1 MFRALGIF
9 VLLLQ
14 VGFSPWALALQTSAT
29 PNCDLTATPQL
40 CHLLERAG
48 TPVLNQYKKEIQDF
62 YAQDNYHFAWLKEN
76 RPTSQA
82 VAMIQAMQ
90 NAEKAGL
97 SGEDYHASGWIA
109 RLVQFTQST
118 PAASDE
124 LPRFDLDVTA
134 YALRYLSNL
143 CCGRV
148 NPRSLNVHLEVDRKR
163 CKLPEFLRSRI
174 VNAADVAVAV
184 RELEPPYAGYQ
195 RTKAALEHYLELA
208 KTGDGEPL
216 PRPRKTIQPGE
227 AYAGLPALQKRLE
240 LLGDLPPQAA
250 LTPQSSV
257 YEGAVVQA
265 IMHFQGRHGLNPD
278 GKIDTATFKQLTIP
292 LAFRVKQLQLTLE
305 RWRWL
310 PRDLPT
316 RLVVVNIPEFVLR
329 AYQDHHAALSMRV
342 IVGKAFREHQTPVF
356 QDEMEY
362 LIFRPYWNVPR
373 RIVRKELVPDVQE
386 KPGFLAR
393 NQFQLLNG
401 SGQVVA
407 AEAISPDILQQLR
420 AGQLEVRQKPGAEN
434 SLGLIKFVFPNHFDV
449 YMHGT
454 PERQLF
460 SRSRRDFSHGCIRV
474 EDPATLAQ
482 WALSGDPSWTKDR
495 IESAMN
501 GSESLRVN
509 LLKALP
515 VLILYG
521 TAIVEETGEV
531 NFFQDI
537 YGQDSK
543 LDRALNRRY
552 PQ

>member
-1 MFRALGIF
+1 MFRTLGIF

-14 VGFSPWALALQTSAT
+14 FASPCCALVQTSAT

-40 CHLLERAG
+40 CHLVEQAA
-48 TPVLNQYKKEIQDF
+48 TPILRQYRKDIRDF
-62 YAQDNYHFAWLKEN
+62 YAQDNYRFAWLKES
-76 RPTSQA
+76 RPTSQ
-82 VAMIQAMQ
+82 VMSMIQAMQ

-97 SGEDYHASGWIA
+97 RGEDYDASGWTA
-109 RLVQFTQST
+109 RLAQLTQST
-118 PAASDE
+118 PAGSDA
-124 LPRFDLDVTA
+124 LSRFDLDVTA
-134 YALRYLSNL
+134 YALRYLSDL

-148 NPRSLNVHLEVDRKR
+148 NPRSLKVHLEVDRKR
-163 CKLPEFLRSRI
+163 CKLPEFLRSRV
-174 VNAADVAVAV
+174 VNAADVAAALK
-184 RELEPPYAGYQ
+184 ELEPPYPGYQ

-208 KTGDGEPL
+208 KTGEGEAI
-216 PRPRKTIQPGE
+216 PRPRKTIQPGDK
-227 AYAGLPALQKRLE
+227 YAGLPALQKRLE
-240 LLGDLPPQAA
+240 LLGDLSPQAA
-250 LTPQSSV
+250 LPPQSSV

-265 IMHFQGRHGLNPD
+265 IRQFQKRHGLNPD
-278 GKIDTATFKQLTIP
+278 GKIDAATFKQLTIP
-292 LAFRVKQLQLTLE
+292 LAFRIKQLQLMLE

-310 PRDLPT
+310 PRNLPT

-329 AYQDHHAALSMRV
+329 AYKDHHAALSMRV

-373 RIVRKELVPDVQE
+373 RIVRKELVPDLQK

-401 SGQVVA
+401 SGEIVA
-407 AEAISPDILQQLR
+407 AEAISPDILQQLG
-420 AGQLEVRQKPGAEN
+420 AGQLEVRQKPGPEN
-434 SLGLIKFVFPNHFDV
+434 SLGLIKFVFPNYFDV

-454 PERQLF
+454 PEHQLF

-474 EDPATLAQ
+474 EDPAALAQ
-482 WALSGDPSWTKDR
+482 WALSDDPSWTKDR

-501 GSESLRVN
+501 GSGSLRVN
-509 LLKALP
+509 LPRPLP

-521 TAIVEETGEV
+521 TAIVEENGEV
-531 NFFQDI
+531 HFFEDI
-537 YGQDSK
+537 YGQDSR
-543 LDRALNRRY
+543 LDRALRS